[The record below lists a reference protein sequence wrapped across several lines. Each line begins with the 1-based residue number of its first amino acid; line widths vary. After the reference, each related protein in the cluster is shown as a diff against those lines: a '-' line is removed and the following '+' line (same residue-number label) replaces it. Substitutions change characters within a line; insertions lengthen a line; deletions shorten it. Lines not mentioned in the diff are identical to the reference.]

1 MAKTQGA
8 QRINKPCAVGLH
20 LSDELCTM
28 ADGLIGDLSKC
39 HTWDGHVLC
48 LRGFSR
54 NTVLER
60 LEVCL
65 WY

>member
-20 LSDELCTM
+20 LSDELCTA
-28 ADGLIGDLSKC
+28 ADGLI
-39 HTWDGHVLC
+39 VLC

-54 NTVLER
+54 NIVLER
-60 LEVCL
+60 LEVCAVVFRYPL
-65 WY
+65 GTG